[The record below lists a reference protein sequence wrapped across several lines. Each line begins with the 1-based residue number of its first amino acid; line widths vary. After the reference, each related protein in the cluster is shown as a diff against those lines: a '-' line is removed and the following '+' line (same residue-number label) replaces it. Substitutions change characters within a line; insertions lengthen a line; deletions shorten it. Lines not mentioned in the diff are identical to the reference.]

1 MPLGP
6 APKKPWQCPILPF
19 LKPNTPF
26 AQEDMAPT
34 SEKLRAAVASIMRNA
49 HTADIL
55 KVNLKYNT
63 KLYITLRTN

>member
-1 MPLGP
+1 
-6 APKKPWQCPILPF
+6 

-49 HTADIL
+49 HTVDIL
-55 KVNLKYNT
+55 KVNFT
-63 KLYITLRTN
+63 HHFI